1 MPRAVNMFGTDS
13 PVANRRI
20 HPEQDRTDKQC
31 DSYEQDIPPYE
42 APYPVDCTT
51 AYRTTY
57 YKVEI
62 NIEYRY
68 EYSAFYVEYM
78 EKRSPTPV
86 WHGYVHHQFRKNKDY
101 HDEYQMNQEA
111 GCFLP

>member
-78 EKRSPTPV
+78 
-86 WHGYVHHQFRKNKDY
+86 KNEAPRLFGMDMFITSSGRTKIIM
-101 HDEYQMNQEA
+101 MNIR
-111 GCFLP
+111 